1 MNQHGHNGGFAGAMI
16 LPAAPAPLAKAVPV
30 DSTQAFEPRGIEEAM
45 RLAKLLVASR
55 LLPKS
60 VNTPEAAFAI
70 IATGRELG
78 MSAMQSLRSIHV
90 IEGKPTLSADL
101 VAALV
106 KSRGDVCKYFMLVV
120 SSATVATYETLR
132 VGDPKPTTMSFTI
145 EDAQRAGL
153 TGKDNWRK
161 YPAAMLRA
169 RCITALARAVYPD
182 LAMGI
187 YDEDELGPVAVE
199 EAQRWVPEPTVQEVS
214 PGSLSAAMRELA
226 ERVDHAETP
235 AELNLV
241 AKDCMRLRREGRI
254 NDSQVDIIA
263 AGVKAKRAIV
273 GAPPPPASEPK
284 VDDARE
290 PGEEG

>member
-1 MNQHGHNGGFAGAMI
+1 MSGHNGGIGGAAMV
-16 LPAAPAPLAKAVPV
+16 PAPLAKTVPAY
-30 DSTQAFEPRGIEEAM
+30 DNAAAFEPRNISEALQ
-45 RLAKLLVASR
+45 LAKLLVQSR

-60 VNTPEAAFAI
+60 VGTPEAAFAI

-78 MSAMQSLRSIHV
+78 MTAMQSLRSIHV

-106 KSRGDVCKYFMLVV
+106 KSRGDICKYFLLTQ
-120 SSATVATYETLR
+120 STVTTATYETQR

-187 YDEDELGPVAVE
+187 YDEDQLGPVAVE
-199 EAQRWVPEPTVQEVS
+199 EAQRWVPEPESRPAPPALDPATFT
-214 PGSLSAAMRELA
+214 ALA
-226 ERVDHAETP
+226 IRVDVAETP

-241 AKDCMRLRREGRI
+241 AKDCMAARRKGLI
-254 NDSQVDIIA
+254 TDADVDQIA
-263 AGVKAKRAIV
+263 AGVKEKRAII
-273 GAPPPPASEPK
+273 GAPKSDPAG
-284 VDDARE
+284 VDDPSPE
-290 PGEEG
+290 DGPQ